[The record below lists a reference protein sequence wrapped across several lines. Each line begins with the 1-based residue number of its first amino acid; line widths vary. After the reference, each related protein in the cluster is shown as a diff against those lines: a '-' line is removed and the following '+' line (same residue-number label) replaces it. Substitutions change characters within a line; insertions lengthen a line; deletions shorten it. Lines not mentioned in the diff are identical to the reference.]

1 MKGVVMERHQ
11 VSFFKPFPFEEGQKI
26 RIEGGKRNGDWE
38 VIGVSENKVILRCPV
53 SGRQFEWDRFC
64 YLTELRDNQMW
75 PTE

>member
-1 MKGVVMERHQ
+1 MERHT
-11 VSFFKPFPFEEGQKI
+11 VTIFKPFPFEEGQKI

-38 VIGVSENKVILRCPV
+38 VIGVNESKITLRCPV

-64 YLTELRDNQMW
+64 YLTDRLDNQMW